1 MDHIAAIRHAA
12 NAASIGPRELARQAG
27 ISTSLAHRLLAGEM
41 SRRDVAVAA
50 AMSALGLL
58 CDTPSQTRDAC

>member
-1 MDHIAAIRHAA
+1 MDHIAAIRQAA

-27 ISTSLAHRLLAGEM
+27 ISTSLAHRLLSGDL

-50 AMSALGLL
+50 AMKALGLR
-58 CDTPSQTRDAC
+58 CDTLSRVRDAC